1 MFYYVAVER
10 VIMASLQ
17 TVLTAFNFERNV
29 AILFQHFSM
38 VPLLIKDDNYT
49 LTALAVAVSQCTLKL
64 ASP

>member
-10 VIMASLQ
+10 VIMSSLQ

-49 LTALAVAVSQCTLKL
+49 LAALAVAVSQCTLKL

>member
-1 MFYYVAVER
+1 MFYYIIVER
-10 VIMASLQ
+10 VIMSSLQ